1 MIFRQ
6 LFDRSSC
13 TYSYLLGCE
22 VTREAVIIDPVAE
35 QVDRDLTLISELD
48 LTLVYILETHVH
60 ADHVTG
66 AAVLRQHTGAKN
78 GLSKAA
84 CATCADLAFEHGDQI
99 KFGEHCLSVRSTP
112 GHTNGCVTYVL
123 EAEQDTMA

>member
-13 TYSYLLGCE
+13 TYSYLLASE

-35 QVDRDLTLISELD
+35 QVDRDLTLISESD

-60 ADHVTG
+60 
-66 AAVLRQHTGAKN
+66 R
-78 GLSKAA
+78 
-84 CATCADLAFEHGDQI
+84 I
-99 KFGEHCLSVRSTP
+99 
-112 GHTNGCVTYVL
+112 
-123 EAEQDTMA
+123 M